1 MSSDCIFLSLEYLT
15 RCHYSF
21 HFPPVNNYGGKNQPD
36 EPSPTESSS
45 TTNYRATEAVVSITL
60 SIEGDSLM
68 DVLPT
73 RSKNNKSGPKIRTRK
88 ELRQILTRIAADAQV
103 DDCLLAAELLWAPE
117 ERSDLLSPQDIAA
130 DYPELYP
137 LLD

>member
-1 MSSDCIFLSLEYLT
+1 
-15 RCHYSF
+15 
-21 HFPPVNNYGGKNQPD
+21 
-36 EPSPTESSS
+36 
-45 TTNYRATEAVVSITL
+45 
-60 SIEGDSLM
+60 M